1 MLKTIECNKFI
12 SNKNPRGTL
21 AFFPDLNICLG
32 EDNAKNSIGKSTFLL
47 AVDFCFGGE
56 SYLKSTDLLEEV
68 GHHTINF
75 SFEFDKKPF
84 YFSRSTENP
93 NEVLECDERFSKI
106 KTHSLNEFTIF
117 LNTKYHLENTELSF
131 RQIASSFNRT
141 YGLDA
146 SATQNIVGIVKNKGG
161 MEKILLNLLK
171 LFEKYGGIKNLDE
184 KFVSSQNEEK
194 EYNAIAKSKIV
205 NEGKIKSPAQ
215 LKDAE
220 QKLNQIKSDL
230 DKIVRANQIQ
240 SGQVDSQKALQIA
253 ELKKRL
259 TILKRNRTRLLNEK
273 NLLEIG
279 ESETAKILKEDF
291 EQLKEFFPNADFAH
305 LEEIQNFHRQI
316 SKIIKKETREEI
328 QKVTEKISENE
339 RNIIEL
345 TQKLT
350 ELSIPLEIPQKILEH
365 YASLSKQKDEL
376 ENQMD
381 FYAQKQK
388 IQKEA
393 KESEK
398 NFAAAEFEVLKKI
411 AENINEKLETL
422 SEKINGAEKYSPKI
436 TINSAKSY
444 SYFSPKD
451 KGTGTAYVNM
461 ILYDLAILN
470 LTKLPFIIHDSLL
483 FKNIEDERVVNIFNE
498 YENTKKQIFVSFDKK
513 NSYNND
519 ELVKIIE
526 KHKVIELSFGGNE
539 LFGKSWSIK
548 NVPLEN

>member
-47 AVDFCFGGE
+47 AIDFCFGGE
-56 SYLKSTDLLEEV
+56 SYLESTDLLEEV
-68 GHHTINF
+68 GHHAINF
-75 SFEFDKKPF
+75 SFEFDEKPF

-106 KTHSLNEFTIF
+106 KTHSLNEFTNF
-117 LNTKYHLENTELSF
+117 LNKKYHLENTELSF

-141 YGLDA
+141 YGLDTC
-146 SATQNIVGIVKNKGG
+146 ATQNIVGIVKNKGG

-194 EYNAIAKSKIV
+194 EYNAVAKSKIV
-205 NEGKIKSPAQ
+205 NAGKIKSPVQ

-220 QKLNQIKSDL
+220 QKLNQIKVDL

-240 SGQVDSQKALQIA
+240 SGQVDSQKALHIA

-279 ESETAKILKEDF
+279 ESETAKISKEDF

-316 SKIIKKETREEI
+316 AKIIKKETREEI
-328 QKVTEKISENE
+328 QNVAEKINENE
-339 RNIIEL
+339 RDIIEL

-381 FYAQKQK
+381 FYAQKKK

-393 KESEK
+393 KESEE
-398 NFAAAEFEVLKKI
+398 NFAAAELEVLKKI
-411 AENINEKLETL
+411 AENINKKLETL
-422 SEKINGAEKYSPKI
+422 SEKINGTETYSPKI

-483 FKNIEDERVVNIFNE
+483 FKNIEDERVVNIFTE

-513 NSYNND
+513 NSYNSD

-539 LFGKSWSIK
+539 LFGRSWNIK
-548 NVPLEN
+548 NVSPAN

>member
-1 MLKTIECNKFI
+1 MLKTIECDKFL
-12 SNKNPRGTL
+12 SNGKPRGTIS
-21 AFFPDLNICLG
+21 FSPDLNICLG

-56 SYLKSTDLLEEV
+56 SYLKSKDLIEEV

-84 YFSRSTENP
+84 YFSRSTQNP

-106 KTHSLNEFTIF
+106 KTHSLNEFTNF

-171 LFEKYGGIKNLDE
+171 LFEKYEIIKNLDE

-230 DKIVRANQIQ
+230 DKIVQTNQIQ

-253 ELKKRL
+253 ELKKQL

-279 ESETAKILKEDF
+279 ESETAKISKEDF

-316 SKIIKKETREEI
+316 SKIIKKETQEEI

-422 SEKINGAEKYSPKI
+422 SEKINGSEKYSPKI

-483 FKNIEDERVVNIFNE
+483 FKNIEDERVIKIFEE
-498 YENTKKQIFVSFDKK
+498 YKNTKKQIFVSFDKK
-513 NSYNND
+513 NSYNSGD
-519 ELVKIIE
+519 LVKIIE
-526 KHKVIELSFGGNE
+526 NHKVTELSFGGNE

-548 NVPLEN
+548 NVPSVD

>member
-32 EDNAKNSIGKSTFLL
+32 EDDAKNSIGKSTFLL

-56 SYLKSTDLLEEV
+56 SYLKSKDLLEEV

-84 YFSRSTENP
+84 YFSRSTQNP

-131 RQIASSFNRT
+131 RQIANSFNRT

-171 LFEKYGGIKNLDE
+171 LFEKYEIIKNLDE

-519 ELVKIIE
+519 ELVEIIE

-539 LFGKSWSIK
+539 LFGRSWSIK
-548 NVPLEN
+548 KVPLEN

>member
-68 GHHTINF
+68 GHHAINF
-75 SFEFDKKPF
+75 SFEFDEKPF
-84 YFSRSTENP
+84 YFSRSTQNP
-93 NEVLECDERFSKI
+93 DVVSICNEHFSKI
-106 KTHSLNEFTIF
+106 K
-117 LNTKYHLENTELSF
+117 ENTIEEFRNFLLEKYNLLETQMSF
-131 RQIASSFNRT
+131 RNIVNPYTRIFGLSSCE
-141 YGLDA
+141 A
-146 SATQNIVGIVKNKGG
+146 KNIVGVEGNKGG
-161 MEKILLNLLK
+161 KTRVLLELVK
-171 LFEKYGGIKNLDE
+171 LFEKYEIIKNLDE

-205 NEGKIKSPAQ
+205 NEGKIKTKTQVKNAKEE
-215 LKDAE
+215 LLRLE
-220 QKLNQIKSDL
+220 NELEEITQK
-230 DKIVRANQIQ
+230 NQIQ
-240 SGQVDSQKALQIA
+240 SEQVDSQKALQIA

-259 TILKRNRTRLLNEK
+259 TILRRNRTRLLNEK

-279 ESETAKILKEDF
+279 ESETAKISKEDF

-328 QKVTEKISENE
+328 QKVTEKINENE
-339 RNIIEL
+339 RDIIEL

-422 SEKINGAEKYSPKI
+422 SGKINGAEKYSPKI

-498 YENTKKQIFVSFDKK
+498 YENTKKQIFLSFDKK

-519 ELVKIIE
+519 ELVEIIE

-539 LFGKSWSIK
+539 LFGRSWSIK